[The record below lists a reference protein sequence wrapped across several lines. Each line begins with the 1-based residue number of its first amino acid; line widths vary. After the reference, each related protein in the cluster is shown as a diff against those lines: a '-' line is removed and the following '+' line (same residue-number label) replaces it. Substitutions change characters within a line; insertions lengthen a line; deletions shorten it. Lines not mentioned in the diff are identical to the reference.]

1 MLAPRFSVGLATPII
16 HPESRRDGAHAP
28 RHSNFLREGSKS
40 VTRGIAA
47 HNGLRPVGALR
58 NAVVHEE
65 LRSNRM
71 SNEKND
77 ASIGAVTVPAGDFA
91 AWLHGTEASLQSGN
105 GGADVPCGACR
116 GCCRS
121 SMFIHIRP
129 EETQT
134 IKRIP
139 RALLFPTPGRPKG
152 HVLMGYNDKRQC
164 PMLIDNQCSIY
175 EDRPQTCRD
184 YDCRIFAA
192 TGISVDRQTQPEIA
206 QRVQEWVFNVE
217 NEESREEDRILKEA
231 AAFLDKNRELFP
243 PRSIPSN
250 PVQLAVLAVR
260 IYPLF
265 SGLMAQ
271 RRQDATGLSDAAIAD
286 AILTALSELG

>member
-1 MLAPRFSVGLATPII
+1 MSSRKNGN
-16 HPESRRDGAHAP
+16 ESA
-28 RHSNFLREGSKS
+28 F
-40 VTRGIAA
+40 
-47 HNGLRPVGALR
+47 
-58 NAVVHEE
+58 
-65 LRSNRM
+65 
-71 SNEKND
+71 
-77 ASIGAVTVPAGDFA
+77 TVPAGEFS
-91 AWLHGTEASLQSGN
+91 AWLHSTEASLQSGN

-121 SMFIHIRP
+121 SMFIHIKP

-134 IKRIP
+134 IRRI
-139 RALLFPTPGRPKG
+139 RCALLFPAPGLPKG
-152 HVLMGYNDKRQC
+152 HVLMGYNGKGQC

-192 TGISVDRQTQPEIA
+192 TGISVDPQTQPEIA
-206 QRVQEWVFNVE
+206 QRVQEWVFSYE
-217 NEESREEDRILKEA
+217 DEGSRDEDIILKEA

-243 PRSIPSN
+243 PWSIPNN

-260 IYPLF
+260 IYRLF
-265 SGLMAQ
+265 SGLTAQ
-271 RRQDATGLSDAAIAD
+271 SHQDASYLSDTAIAD